1 MVEQAVMVE
10 DVWKRYQ
17 RDGNWVLSGVT
28 LNASS
33 EGIFIT
39 GPNGSGK
46 STLLKIISGLIR
58 PTKGRVLIYGRSPTE
73 AKAKLGIVL
82 HYSLLYNDLTVEENL
97 TYYAKLYGIEPDLYE
112 NGIVEQFGL
121 RNFLNKKAG
130 ELSFGWRKRV
140 DIARALLHDPKV
152 LLIDEPFTG
161 LDEEAASTLKTV
173 LENLVKKGITILA
186 TSPIK
191 ADFGVWGFKVLW
203 LEGGKLREAKEP
215 QTYT

>member
-1 MVEQAVMVE
+1 MVE

-17 RDGNWVLSGVT
+17 REGRWILSGVT

-58 PTKGRVLIYGRSPTE
+58 PTKGRVLIYGKSPTE
-73 AKAKLGIVL
+73 ARAELGLVL
-82 HYSLLYNDLTVEENL
+82 HHSLLYNDLTVEENL
-97 TYYAKLYGIEPDLYE
+97 TYYARLYGIEPDLHKNE
-112 NGIVEQFGL
+112 IIERFGL
-121 RNFLNKKAG
+121 RNFLGKKAG

-140 DIARALLHDPKV
+140 DITRALLHNPKL

-161 LDEEAASTLKTV
+161 LDESAALTLKSV
-173 LENLVKKGITILA
+173 LGDLIKRGMTILA

-191 ADFGVWGFKVLW
+191 GDFGVKGFKVLW
-203 LEGGKLREAKEP
+203 LEDGKLRE
-215 QTYT
+215 T